1 MEGIVCYERGS
12 RLWRKLEKG
21 GKAYLCR
28 LLPVLFSLAVLG
40 CRTVLHLGVRLQTHN
55 AHMFEVTL
63 LSEAAVSSIEL
74 LADLLAA
81 GT

>member
-1 MEGIVCYERGS
+1 MCYERGS
-12 RLWRKLEKG
+12 RLCRKLKKG

-28 LLPVLFSLAVLG
+28 LLPVSFSLAVLG
-40 CRTVLHLGVRLQTHN
+40 CGAVLHLSVRIQTHN

-63 LSEAAVSSIEL
+63 LSLGAVSSIEL